1 MSITI
6 QMFQTAMETYG
17 AEQRSSARI
26 IAGNG
31 LPVPGFI
38 VSGINFFHSGTDY
51 IVTIGKEV
59 PEEILKLAMAEF
71 GEKYP
76 GKENFCWGEI
86 HSLKGILTLSAM
98 LDGKY
103 SKELVDELTKA
114 TYKKLLVCSSIP
126 NVGFPFYGTPGMERL
141 YEVLTEYSNTVN
153 PFGNTNLN
161 LKEFDFKEPT
171 QYLDDVQVS
180 IALREEK
187 PYRRLILST
196 NSSKATFKENE
207 KGWFYDTY
215 VPQGNG
221 YISMGHYYSNGIG
234 RPVDEVVR
242 LRYKVNKANH
252 NDHPDDIDLKISLKT
267 GLAWKSFHE
276 RLAEP
281 ATDEQIEIIIT
292 HLKMS
297 IEEIRK
303 GILCKMTT

>member
-6 QMFQTAMETYG
+6 GMFQTAMETYG
-17 AEQRSSARI
+17 AERSSGRI

-38 VSGINFFHSGTDY
+38 VSGITFTHSGTNY

-59 PEEILKLAMAEF
+59 PEEILKLAMEEF
-71 GEKYP
+71 GEKPP
-76 GKENFCWGEI
+76 GKENFWWGGI
-86 HSLKGILTLSAM
+86 RSLKGILTLSAM

-103 SKELVDELTKA
+103 SKGLVDELTNA
-114 TYKKLLVCSSIP
+114 TYKNLLSCSSIP
-126 NVGFPFYGTPGMERL
+126 NVGFPFHGTPGMESL
-141 YEVLTEYSNTVN
+141 YKVLTEYSNTVN
-153 PFGNTNLN
+153 PFGNTDLN
-161 LKEFDFKEPT
+161 LKDLDFKKPT

-187 PYRRLILST
+187 PYKRLILST
-196 NSSKATFKENE
+196 NSSKATFAEDE

-221 YISMGHYYSNGIG
+221 YIGMGHYYSNGIG

-242 LRYKVNKANH
+242 LHYKVNTDNY
-252 NDHPDDIDLKISLKT
+252 DRHPDDIDQKISLKT
-267 GLAWKSFHE
+267 GLAWSFHE
-276 RLAEP
+276 KLAKP
-281 ATDEQIEIIIT
+281 ATNEQIEIMIT
-292 HLKMS
+292 HLKVS

-303 GILCKMTT
+303 DILCKMTT